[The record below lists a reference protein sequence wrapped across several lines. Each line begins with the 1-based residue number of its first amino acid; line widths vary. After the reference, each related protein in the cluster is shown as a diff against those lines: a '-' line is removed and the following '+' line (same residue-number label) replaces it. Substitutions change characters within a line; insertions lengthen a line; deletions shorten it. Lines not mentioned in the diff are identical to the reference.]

1 MAKTTAPSQARRLQC
16 PMGMPWTPTNSRAA
30 VPSVGELDLD
40 KLNEELERTEWE
52 VGYTPAK
59 LAQSAVARPVPR
71 PVPSP
76 SPSPRHARRMR

>member
-1 MAKTTAPSQARRLQC
+1 
-16 PMGMPWTPTNSRAA
+16 MGMPWTPTNSRDA
-30 VPSVGELDLD
+30 VSSMADLDLD

-71 PVPSP
+71 LVPADS
-76 SPSPRHARRMR
+76 RRQVRRTR